1 MLFLQGTMITAFARS
16 VIYLD
21 QNTMWQLN
29 EQSTNEQMN
38 KEVKKNSFSPKI
50 YTSLDRHW
58 NRGSRNHSTSK
69 NHSNYRVEKM
79 LSKMPSF
86 LPNVKSLIPRKVVMG
101 SLGKKR
107 ISIFNISK
115 LDFPPFFFPRSVL
128 RKVWTA
134 FDYIEKNQPEA
145 NTQCGKPFLIPPKV
159 CRVIRNGKQNIL
171 MKSIDL
177 DQY

>member
-1 MLFLQGTMITAFARS
+1 MLSLQGTKMTAFARS

-29 EQSTNEQMN
+29 EQRSKKGFFLSQNLHLSRQTLEQG
-38 KEVKKNSFSPKI
+38 I
-50 YTSLDRHW
+50 
-58 NRGSRNHSTSK
+58 TSK
-69 NHSNYRVEKM
+69 NHSNYRVGKM
-79 LSKMPSF
+79 LSKMPCF
-86 LPNVKSLIPRKVVMG
+86 LPNVKCLIPRKVVMG

-115 LDFPPFFFPRSVL
+115 LDFRPFFFPRSVF

-177 DQY
+177 DQN